1 MPTLKEKIF
10 SDLKDAMKQGDEI
23 KKSTLRMLLAEITRV
38 EIAERKKDAGL
49 DNESLLQ
56 VVRRSVKMREEA
68 AESYAKAGRSELAEK
83 ERKEKD
89 VLLQYLPPQL
99 SDEEL
104 RVIAENA
111 IKELNVTGQEAQGK
125 VMQYV
130 MKEVRGRADG
140 ARARD
145 IVAGLLGPEA
155 S

>member
-1 MPTLKEKIF
+1 MPTLKEKVF

-23 KKSTLRMLLAEITRV
+23 KKTTLRMLLAEITRA

-111 IKELNVTGQEAQGK
+111 IKELNSTGPEAQGK